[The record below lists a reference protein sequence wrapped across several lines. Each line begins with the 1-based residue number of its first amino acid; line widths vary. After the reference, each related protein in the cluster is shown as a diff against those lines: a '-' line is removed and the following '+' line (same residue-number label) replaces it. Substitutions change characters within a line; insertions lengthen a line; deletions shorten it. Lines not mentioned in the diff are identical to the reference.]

1 MSATATAFSEGLRL
15 MREAQAVK
23 RAPLHVYSDHKAPV
37 KQLDFVTKLRV
48 GIRLAIAR
56 CQREKLRGNEERAA
70 RFAFQAGCYWG
81 EYRLH
86 WRHLLSLP
94 GYRHVPTYGP
104 VKIPRRR

>member
-1 MSATATAFSEGLRL
+1 MADTATAFSEGLRL

-23 RAPLHVYSDHKAPV
+23 RAPLMLYREHKNV
-37 KQLDFVTKLRV
+37 TKQIDFVTKLRV

-56 CQREKLRGNEERAA
+56 SQRERLRGHDDRAE
-70 RFAFQAGCYWG
+70 RFAFQAGRYWG

-94 GYRHVPTYGP
+94 GYARMHGRVI
-104 VKIPRRR
+104 V